1 MKRTGHTWRWAMEVG
16 GFVRRTAVVPF
27 LRSAG
32 FEGGVER
39 FVEVDPAV
47 LVTLCECSD
56 CHAICAEEQS
66 PTHGGPARRA
76 YGYAL
81 DALLVGH
88 GVPACEPGVMSRD
101 LPASSDVAP
110 ERRAAA

>member
-1 MKRTGHTWRWAMEVG
+1 MKRAGHDWRWAMLDG

-39 FVEVDPAV
+39 FVEVEAAA
-47 LVTLCECSD
+47 LVTLSECSG
-56 CHAICAEEQS
+56 CHAILAEEQS
-66 PTHGGPARRA
+66 PAHGGPPRRA

-88 GVPACEPGVMSRD
+88 GVPACERGVMSRD
-101 LPASSDVAP
+101 LPAAADAP
-110 ERRAAA
+110 AERRAA

>member
-1 MKRTGHTWRWAMEVG
+1 MKRPGHSWRWAMLDG
-16 GFVRRTAVVPF
+16 GAVRRTAVVPF

-47 LVTLCECSD
+47 LVALCECAD
-56 CHAICAEEQS
+56 CHAIFAEEQS

-88 GVPACEPGVMSRD
+88 GVPACEPGVLVREGCRGD
-101 LPASSDVAP
+101 EAPA
-110 ERRAAA
+110 ERRAA

>member
-1 MKRTGHTWRWAMEVG
+1 MRRGGHAWRWAMLDG
-16 GFVRRTAVVPF
+16 GLVRRTAVVPF

-39 FVEVDPAV
+39 FVEVEAAA
-47 LVTLCECSD
+47 LVTLSECSG
-56 CHAICAEEQS
+56 CHAILAEEQS
-66 PTHGGPARRA
+66 PAHGGPARRA

-88 GVPACEPGVMSRD
+88 GVPACNPGILVREGCRGED
-101 LPASSDVAP
+101 GA